1 MTGFI
6 IRRILTVIPTLLGVT
21 VVIFLMLAVTP
32 GDPAELLLG
41 ERATPESLD
50 AMRDYLGLKEPLYVQ
65 YGLFLKRV
73 VKFDLGETIWTR
85 EKVSTEIK
93 ERFPATIELAVAAML
108 ISSFFG
114 IILGLISATRQY
126 SWFDYISMV
135 GSLVGVSMPVFW
147 LALVLM
153 LVFSL
158 TLGWFP
164 MSGRL
169 GVETEL
175 TVITNFYLL
184 DSLLTGNWEAFWDAL
199 RHLAL
204 PAIALSTIPL
214 AIVARMTR
222 SSMLEIFRQDYI
234 KTARAK
240 GLSEFKIVMKH
251 ALRNG
256 LIPVITV
263 VGLQFGILMGG
274 AILTET
280 VFAWPGVGKW
290 LFDGRGQEG
299 LHGHPGRDAAC
310 RDHVRP
316 GQSPGRCALCHHQ
329 SPDQREV
336 DHERDRTC
344 QTGRGT
350 PCRKVSPQDKKP
362 RRPPSLFR
370 PARKIPEEQN
380 RRRGAHHH
388 RGFYPGRDP
397 RAGAHPAR
405 SERKRPLR
413 PAQTPRLGLRRGLSR
428 TSSGRT
434 TWAVIC

>member
-1 MTGFI
+1 VECPRPGLHFIGERIMIGFI
-6 IRRILTVIPTLLGVT
+6 LRRILAVIPTLLGVT
-21 VVIFLMLAVTP
+21 VVIFLMLAITP

-73 VKFDLGETIWTR
+73 AKFDLGETIWTR
-85 EKVSTEIK
+85 EKVSEEIK
-93 ERFPATIELAVAAML
+93 ARFPATIELAVAAML

-135 GSLVGVSMPVFW
+135 GSLIGVSMPVFW

-153 LVFSL
+153 LLFSL

-169 GVETEL
+169 SVDTEL

-184 DSLLTGNWEAFWDAL
+184 DSILTGNWEAFWDAL

-222 SSMLEIFRQDYI
+222 SSMLEVFRQDYI

-290 LFDGRGQEG
+290 LFDGVVK
-299 LHGHPGRDAAC
+299 RDYMVIQGGTLLVATTF
-310 RDHVRP
+310 V
-316 GQSPGRCALCHHQ
+316 LVNLV
-329 SPDQREV
+329 V
-336 DHERDRTC
+336 D
-344 QTGRGT
+344 
-350 PCRKVSPQDKKP
+350 V
-362 RRPPSLFR
+362 L
-370 PARKIPEEQN
+370 
-380 RRRGAHHH
+380 
-388 RGFYPGRDP
+388 Y
-397 RAGAHPAR
+397 
-405 SERKRPLR
+405 
-413 PAQTPRLGLRRGLSR
+413 
-428 TSSGRT
+428 
-434 TWAVIC
+434 AVINPRISVR